1 MIKVEKNTSF
11 PEWIDIFSF
20 GEFVEQV
27 KGRAKALRVATKLAK
42 QNKQTSVLV
51 NGELVQID

>member
-1 MIKVEKNTSF
+1 MIKVQKNTSF

-20 GEFVEQV
+20 GEVVEQV
-27 KGRAKALRVATKLAK
+27 KGRAKALRIATKIAR